1 MHPRSTPIFDRTDIY
16 ISHSPSN
23 GDAYSFFASRQIT
36 ARALTRASNSKEG
49 YNSLVISEIE
59 TQVAGRG
66 GGIVKAIFLRPEF
79 RLWKRSLSPP
89 PPPFVEHVKNKGS

>member
-1 MHPRSTPIFDRTDIY
+1 MLHARLLFSIAFNTDIY

-23 GDAYSFFASRQIT
+23 GDAYSFFTSSREIT
-36 ARALTRASNSKEG
+36 TRALTRASNSKER

-66 GGIVKAIFLRPEF
+66 G
-79 RLWKRSLSPP
+79 
-89 PPPFVEHVKNKGS
+89 HC